1 MLITWKIAVTKL
13 HLSENAT
20 GSLKKQQPSG
30 VFFKYFDQK
39 TRNIVKER
47 F

>member
-1 MLITWKIAVTKL
+1 MTKL

-30 VFFKYFDQK
+30 GFFKYFDQK